1 MTYNKF
7 PFHFLM
13 FFGRGDKNGKLG
25 NGLKLS
31 LLLCIIFL
39 QIRFKFMCEQRF
51 PIILLLKKN
60 IFYSSFL
67 WLGFNC
73 IKATEPL
80 RGDSLLFTTRSPGV
94 PGTYLIDLG
103 RMKGWVDLGATWWF
117 WTQDPCIGNPAP

>member
-1 MTYNKF
+1 MTYEKF

-51 PIILLLKKN
+51 PIILLLKRTYF
-60 IFYSSFL
+60 IVPFYGWGSTVSRLQSHYEETVYFL
-67 WLGFNC
+67 PLGPQEF
-73 IKATEPL
+73 L
-80 RGDSLLFTTRSPGV
+80 V
-94 PGTYLIDLG
+94 LI
-103 RMKGWVDLGATWWF
+103 
-117 WTQDPCIGNPAP
+117 